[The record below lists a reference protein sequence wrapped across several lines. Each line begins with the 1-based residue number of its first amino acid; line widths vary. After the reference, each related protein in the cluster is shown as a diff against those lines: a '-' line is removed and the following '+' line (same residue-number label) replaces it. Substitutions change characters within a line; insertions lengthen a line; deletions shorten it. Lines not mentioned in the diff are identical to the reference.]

1 VRLLKVDRERPEA
14 GSIAVAAEA
23 LRRGEL
29 VAFPT
34 ETVYGLGALALDEQA
49 VARIF
54 AAKGRPADN
63 PLIAH
68 VSGTPA
74 ARELAS
80 RWPELA
86 DRLAERFWPGPLTL
100 VVPRAPHLPGILT
113 AGLDTVAVRV
123 PAHPVA
129 AALLVAVG
137 APVAAPSANRSTR
150 VSPTTAA
157 HVTDSLGD
165 VVSVVLDAGAVALGI
180 ESAVVDVSGPVP
192 LLLRPGSITRA
203 QIEEVTGPL
212 GEASAGGP
220 RRSPGQHA
228 RHYAPRARLRLVASP
243 GEASEAAIAE
253 ERAGG
258 RPVVLAVGWALPGV
272 PLRRLPG
279 SPSGYARALYATL
292 HELDALGH
300 TTVLVEPPPSDPAWE
315 GVRDRLRRA
324 AREVGPEDDAG

>member
-1 VRLLKVDRERPEA
+1 VRLLKVDREHPEA
-14 GSIAVAAEA
+14 GPIAAAAAA
-23 LRRGEL
+23 LRAGEL

-34 ETVYGLGALALDEQA
+34 ETVYGLGALALDERA

-68 VSGTPA
+68 VSDAAG
-74 ARELAS
+74 ARELAA

-86 DRLAERFWPGPLTL
+86 ERLAERFWPGPLTL

-123 PAHPVA
+123 PGHPVA
-129 AALLVAVG
+129 AALLRAVG
-137 APVAAPSANRSTR
+137 EPVAAPSANRFTR

-157 HVTDSLGD
+157 HVTEALGEA
-165 VVSVVLDAGAVALGI
+165 VSVVLDAGPVALGI
-180 ESAVVDVSGPVP
+180 ESAVVDVSGPLP
-192 LLLRPGSITRA
+192 LLLRPGTITRG
-203 QIEEVTGPL
+203 QIEEVAGPL

-220 RRSPGQHA
+220 RRSPGQHE
-228 RHYAPRARLRLVASP
+228 RHYAPRARLRLVATHE
-243 GEASEAAIAE
+243 EARAAAAEE

-258 RPVVLAVGWALPGV
+258 RPVVLGIGWTLPGV
-272 PLRRLPG
+272 PLRRLPE
-279 SPSGYARALYATL
+279 SPAGYARALYATL
-292 HELDALGH
+292 HELDAMGH
-300 TTVLVEPPPSDPAWE
+300 TAILVEPPPSDPAWE

-324 AREVGPEDDAG
+324 AREVGPEGDAE